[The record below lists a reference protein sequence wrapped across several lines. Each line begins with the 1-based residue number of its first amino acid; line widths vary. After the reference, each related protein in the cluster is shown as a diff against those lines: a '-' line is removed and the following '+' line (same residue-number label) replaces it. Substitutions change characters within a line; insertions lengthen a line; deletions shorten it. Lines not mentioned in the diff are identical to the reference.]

1 MFKNFLLITLRN
13 LLRDKIFLI
22 LNLLGLSIG
31 IAGSILILLYVRHE
45 LSYDKFHRNAN
56 GIYRVNTRARLEG
69 KDLSVSVSAPP
80 QARVFKEEFPEIIDA
95 TRFYFPEERKV
106 TYNQVTYHE
115 KKFFYADSN
124 FFEMFNFPLQKGN
137 PKTALQNPNSVV
149 LTEEIASKLFGK
161 DEPIGKNII
170 LDNNQVLQ
178 VTGVARNLPDNTHFR
193 FDYLASLNS
202 LDMSKSEIWLILNV
216 ETYIRLPEKYPADS
230 LEAKFVLL
238 MDKYVIPQ
246 VQQFLRIKE
255 TNYKEFEASGNKYQY
270 VLQPLSDMH
279 LDSEFRLGY
288 EQGTSKVYVYFF
300 SIVAVFLLFI
310 ACINFMN
317 LSTAKYSYRSK
328 EVGIK
333 KVVGSSRRQLIRQF
347 LAESMIIT
355 VIAVVIALTM
365 VELLLPSFGQFTG
378 KYLEI
383 GYLNHWYAIP
393 SLVALTL
400 IIGILSGSYPAFYL
414 SSFKPAE
421 IIQSKIHNGSAKIQL
436 RSILVV
442 VQFTITIILLISTF
456 IVSSQNKFLRNKR
469 LGFNKQNILVVR
481 NTGDLG
487 EQSESFRQQMLKIPG
502 VKNASRSW
510 TIPGEG
516 FGVSAL
522 QIQGDSLMKL
532 YSFEMVNGDYDF
544 INTLDIKVKA
554 GRAFSREYTTDNQ
567 SILIN
572 EKAVTALGL
581 KQPIGTRLLAP
592 NNQGGQDVLEI
603 IGVFEDVNYKTLHQ
617 KIEPMLIGLNMDNSQ
632 QYTIV
637 KLGNEN
643 IEHTMKQ
650 IEETWDSFI
659 REQAIE
665 YFFLDE
671 NFDNLYRAEIKA
683 GRIFT
688 VFSILSIFVTCLGLL
703 GLSAFTALKRT
714 KEIGIRKV
722 YGAPVQVI
730 LRLLSRETIILITIS
745 SIIAWPVVYYI
756 MYRWLQNFAYRTS
769 ISLWIFLASSSIGL
783 VIALVVVVYQSLR
796 AARMNP
802 VEALKYE

>member
-1 MFKNFLLITLRN
+1 MFKNFLLITVRN

-31 IAGSILILLYVRHE
+31 IAGSILIMLYVRHE
-45 LSYDKFHRNAN
+45 LSYDKFHHNAG

-80 QARVFKEEFPEIIDA
+80 QARVFKEEYPEIIDA
-95 TRFYFPEERKV
+95 TRFYFPEELKI

-115 KKFFYADSN
+115 KKFFYADPN
-124 FFEMFNFPLQKGN
+124 FLEMFNFPLLKGD
-137 PKTALQNPNSVV
+137 PKTALQNPNSVIV
-149 LTEEIASKLFGK
+149 TEETALKLFGK
-161 DEPIGKNII
+161 EDPIGKNII
-170 LDNNQVLQ
+170 FDNNQVLQ
-178 VTGVARNLPDNTHFR
+178 VTGVARNVPDNTHFR
-193 FDYLASLNS
+193 FDYLASLNT
-202 LDMSKSEIWLILNV
+202 LDFSKSEIWLILNV
-216 ETYIRLPEKYPADS
+216 ETYIRLPEEYPADS
-230 LEAKFVLL
+230 LEAKLVML

-246 VQQFLRIKE
+246 VQQFLRIKVA
-255 TNYKEFEASGNKYQY
+255 NYKEFEASGNKYQY
-270 VLQPLSDMH
+270 VLQPLSEMH

-288 EQGTSKVYVYFF
+288 EQGTNKVYVYFF

-347 LAESMIIT
+347 LSESMIIT
-355 VIAVVIALTM
+355 VLAVVIALTM
-365 VELLLPSFGQFTG
+365 VELLLPSFGRFTG

-383 GYLNHWYAIP
+383 GYLNNWYAIP
-393 SLVALTL
+393 SLVVLTL
-400 IIGILSGSYPAFYL
+400 IIGIISGSYPAFYL

-421 IIQSKIHNGSAKIQL
+421 IIQSKINNGSARIQL
-436 RSILVV
+436 RSVLVV

-456 IVSSQNKFLRNKR
+456 IVSSQNRFLRNKR
-469 LGFNKQNILVVR
+469 LGFNKENILVVR

-487 EQSESFRQQMLKIPG
+487 EQSESFRQQILKIPG

-544 INTLDIKVKA
+544 INTLDIKVTE

-572 EKAVTALGL
+572 EKAVTSLGL

-617 KIEPMLIGLNMDNSQ
+617 KIEPMLIGLNMENSQ
-632 QYTIV
+632 QYTII

-643 IEHTMKQ
+643 VEHTMKQ
-650 IEETWDSFI
+650 IEETWNSFI

-688 VFSILSIFVTCLGLL
+688 VFSIMSIFVTCLGLL

-722 YGAPVQVI
+722 HGAPVQVI

-756 MYRWLQNFAYRTS
+756 MYKWLQNFAYRTG
-769 ISLWIFLASSSIGL
+769 ISLWIFVASSGIGL
-783 VIALVVVVYQSLR
+783 VIALIVVLYQSLR